1 MVQSGLYLK
10 ARAHLLTQERGLDH
24 SRAPGGRRAG
34 LSVTSSEGFPLE
46 TDQQV
51 GWTARRQESL
61 VVHPNAIGRATVGS
75 SAGGRDRR
83 AKRYELGAARHVIEV
98 DPSWAR
104 RTLGAPPAAP
114 AQWPWLCL
122 ECLTL
127 HTLQDDEAHL
137 LTRRCP
143 TSLP

>member
-75 SAGGRDRR
+75 SAGGRDGR
-83 AKRYELGAARHVIEV
+83 ARRYELGAAKHVIYRSGPV
-98 DPSWAR
+98 
-104 RTLGAPPAAP
+104 LGAPSPTAGCACP
-114 AQWPWLCL
+114 VAVAVLGVPGPP
-122 ECLTL
+122 
-127 HTLQDDEAHL
+127 HTQDDEAYL